1 MSNQSKNISPLAAS
15 AYAPGRVEL
24 LGNHTDYNE
33 GVVLGAA
40 IDRGLTV
47 RGRKRD
53 DGMISIESSTM
64 GHVEIARSALRPLEE
79 NRWANYALG
88 VANELIALS
97 IPVEGFS
104 AEVSGDLAAGCGLS
118 SSAAF
123 ELATALFL
131 LRLYG
136 RNLGS
141 LEIAK
146 ACQRAEHRF
155 AGVRSG
161 LLDQV
166 TSLFGRADHTVFFDC
181 RSEEVRAIPFPQG
194 LALIIAESGKK
205 RELTKGEYNARRRET
220 RAAADALQVS
230 ALRDVTSEALT
241 SRRGLPDLLWR
252 RAAHVVEE
260 NERVLRALELLAV
273 GDGPG
278 FGGLMNASHE
288 SSRKNF
294 ENSTPELDLL
304 VSIAQQLPGVL
315 GARLTGGGFGGATI
329 TLCQRSAAVN
339 IAAELSERYTHESG
353 IIPRVVISRIANG
366 AH

>member
-64 GHVEIARSALRPLEE
+64 GYVEIARSALRPLEE

-131 LRLYG
+131 LKLYG
-136 RNLGS
+136 RNIGS

-146 ACQRAEHRF
+146 ACQRAEHRY
-155 AGVRSG
+155 AGVRWACS
-161 LLDQV
+161 
-166 TSLFGRADHTVFFDC
+166 TRSLH
-181 RSEEVRAIPFPQG
+181 S
-194 LALIIAESGKK
+194 LAAPI
-205 RELTKGEYNARRRET
+205 
-220 RAAADALQVS
+220 
-230 ALRDVTSEALT
+230 
-241 SRRGLPDLLWR
+241 
-252 RAAHVVEE
+252 
-260 NERVLRALELLAV
+260 
-273 GDGPG
+273 
-278 FGGLMNASHE
+278 
-288 SSRKNF
+288 
-294 ENSTPELDLL
+294 TPCS
-304 VSIAQQLPGVL
+304 SIA
-315 GARLTGGGFGGATI
+315 GAKKCGRF
-329 TLCQRSAAVN
+329 RS
-339 IAAELSERYTHESG
+339 LKD
-353 IIPRVVISRIANG
+353 
-366 AH
+366 